1 MAGTKTYNAQQVIVT
16 FAGIPMSE
24 YGEDEFVRIK
34 RSAPAFELTMGVDG
48 KGTRNQRT
56 DDSATIEVV
65 LMATSPVNAML
76 TAVHAADKASKN
88 GAGVAPLSIR
98 DANSAGGAELHFAA
112 QAWISAEPEV
122 TYKRGVAER
131 VWTFMTDS
139 LSSVHAGH

>member
-1 MAGTKTYNAQQVIVT
+1 MAGTKTYNANQVIVS
-16 FAGIPMSE
+16 FAGIAMSE

-34 RSAPAFELTMGVDG
+34 RTTPAYGLTMSVDG
-48 KGTRNQRT
+48 KGTREQNN

-65 LMATSPVNAML
+65 LMATSPVNALL

-98 DANSAGGAELHFAA
+98 DVNSAGGAELHFAA

-131 VWTFMTDS
+131 VWQFMTDS